1 MIMLN
6 QRKLVF
12 LLFSFPV
19 FFTRAATYINTI
31 QPETQQS
38 DNLYLV
44 TLVENGRQFS
54 EPYQVTVKNGKVYLP
69 LNLMPLLH
77 LPRTGMVCHGGL
89 FNPAQVSGLQERYDA
104 SKNELLITVPAS
116 WLPAQQVNIPDRWT
130 ASFYNDDV
138 TPGALLNYNLYA
150 EKYAQDSYLSGWLDG
165 IYYNHLGYL
174 DLSGVYTNIRNQGEV
189 YSRAQRLNTTVVIN
203 NRHKADK
210 LLLGDITTDNGDGYS
225 GVYMGGI
232 QFRRDFSLRP
242 DIVTYPTL
250 KLDGTA
256 ATPSTLDFFVNGSRT
271 SQSRVGPGPYVIN
284 NIPFINGDG
293 TMTVVTTDQNGRQVS
308 STIPYDIQQDMLRP
322 GLNDFNLSL
331 GVLRY
336 NYGSDND
343 EYKNAAASGTWRY
356 GLSDSL
362 TAVSHTEAAQHLAL
376 AGGGVQYNIGRWGRF
391 DIMTSASEIHDNHK
405 GASGYIS
412 YTRLFRR
419 ANLTISHVQ
428 SSKHYRSLS
437 DFDAFYSDPTSSDQ
451 LFYSQS
457 LPYFDGTLGVG
468 LMHFHSAIGGS
479 DTLANLS
486 YSNIF
491 ARLITFTVSYSRDF
505 SQAHNN
511 AFMVGISLPFGGKT
525 TVGIQEQT
533 TSDLASSTLLNV
545 SHQSGRELG
554 LDWNANASLE
564 DNSRYLGYSD
574 FSASWKTAHAT
585 YSGGAYGY
593 DRTLTPWLGVQG
605 SMVYMDKSLF
615 FSRELGNAFIK
626 VDTDGIANVP
636 YYYNGTL
643 EGVTDGDGVGFVSD
657 VVPYENDSVTID
669 PTHLQAGE
677 VPTTVKHHFFV
688 PEEAGYEVRFRFNNL
703 AHQQLIRVVADKSI
717 SLFAGE
723 AIVDNNGQVIA
734 HLAYGN
740 MATLSND
747 GLSHRYSLKIESK
760 TLCSFRLSAQHIN
773 GIEPVLCKN

>member
-1 MIMLN
+1 MLN
-6 QRKLVF
+6 QKKLVF

-31 QPETQQS
+31 PPETQQS
-38 DNLYLV
+38 GNLYLV
-44 TLVENGRQFS
+44 TLVENGRQLS
-54 EPYQVTVKNGKVYLP
+54 EPYQVTVKNGKIYLP

-77 LPRTGMVCHGGL
+77 LPRTGKVCHDGL
-89 FNPAQVSGLQERYDA
+89 FNLAQVPGLQARYDA
-104 SKNELLITVPAS
+104 SKNALLITVPAS
-116 WLPAQQVNIPDRWT
+116 WLPAQRVTIPDRWT
-130 ASFYNDDV
+130 APFYNDDV

-165 IYYNHLGYL
+165 VYYNHLGYL
-174 DLSGVYTNIRNQGEV
+174 ELSGVYTNMRNQGEV

-203 NRHKADK
+203 NRRKADK

-256 ATPSTLDFFVNGSRT
+256 ATPSTLDFFVNGSRS

-308 STIPYDIQQDMLRP
+308 STIPYNIQQDMLRP
-322 GLNDFNLSL
+322 GLSDFNLSL

-362 TAVSHTEAAQHLAL
+362 TAVSHTEAAQRLIL

-391 DIMTSASEIHDNHK
+391 DIMTSASKSCDARK

-412 YTRLFRR
+412 YSRLFHR
-419 ANLTISHVQ
+419 ANLTLSHLQ

-437 DFDAFYSDPTSSDQ
+437 NFDSVYSDPTSSDQ
-451 LFYSQS
+451 AFYSQS
-457 LPYFDGTLGVG
+457 LPGSDGTLGIG
-468 LMHFHSAIGGS
+468 LMHFHSDIGGS

-605 SMVYMDKSLF
+605 SVVYMDKSLF

-643 EGVTDGDGVGFVSD
+643 EGRTDSNGVGFVSD
-657 VVPYENDSVTID
+657 VVPYEKNSVTID

-677 VPTTVKHHFFV
+677 VPTTVRHHFFV

-703 AHQQLIRVVADKSI
+703 THLQLIRLAARKGI
-717 SLFAGE
+717 PLFAGE
-723 AIVDNNGQVIA
+723 PIVDNSGQVVS
-734 HLAYGN
+734 HLEYGN
-740 MATLSND
+740 MAALPQEH
-747 GLSHRYSLKIESK
+747 GHHIYSLKVESNVVCRFSLP
-760 TLCSFRLSAQHIN
+760 TQHVNGVEPILCQN
-773 GIEPVLCKN
+773 